1 MAMLL
6 CSAISSNAWSA
17 SACAPTCLCD
27 GNVPSLPVPSPQGF
41 VLYEVCNL
49 TDIDDKHIDIKAAKE
64 VAPNR
69 FDMGTYSYR
78 GMVTLSGTV
87 TKADDGLGPVVH
99 FRPEQAPRHLAKQK
113 LSRLERFV
121 LLEQITLR
129 DDKKIGTKKLHLN
142 TENDRWCA
150 KATISLRKV
159 RIFVADTEGEGA
171 EALDYKVLRLGKY
184 RKCDVQAIT
193 PDK

>member
-6 CSAISSNAWSA
+6 CSAISSNAWST
-17 SACAPTCLCD
+17 SACAPACLCD

-49 TDIDDKHIDIKAAKE
+49 TDIEDKHIDIKAAKE

-99 FRPEQAPRHLAKQK
+99 FRPEQAPDISPNKSCRVSNGLCCLNKSPCEMTRRLAQR
-113 LSRLERFV
+113 SC
-121 LLEQITLR
+121 I
-129 DDKKIGTKKLHLN
+129 
-142 TENDRWCA
+142 
-150 KATISLRKV
+150 
-159 RIFVADTEGEGA
+159 
-171 EALDYKVLRLGKY
+171 
-184 RKCDVQAIT
+184 
-193 PDK
+193 